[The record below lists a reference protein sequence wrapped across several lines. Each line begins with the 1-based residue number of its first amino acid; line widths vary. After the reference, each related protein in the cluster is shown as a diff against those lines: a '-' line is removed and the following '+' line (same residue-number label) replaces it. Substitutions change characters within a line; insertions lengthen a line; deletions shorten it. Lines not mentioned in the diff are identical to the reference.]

1 MAKPKKRRK
10 KPGRGQQAPPAGA
23 LAMLGEIES
32 LRTSLEE
39 QGDGAAWGA
48 MQKLL
53 LNSGADSNQVAR
65 AVMGRDLPT
74 LDAIIA
80 RLKGEE
86 PAAPPTP
93 DTPDEPLPDFPG
105 DQLRDAMKAFKKRL
119 KLTKLDHESKLG
131 RSPLSAGKD
140 AAFDSILP
148 PRKFPPEI
156 WKVLVARGEL
166 AEQGHGFYML
176 PKEPPS
182 LRKS

>member
-10 KPGRGQQAPPAGA
+10 KPGRSQQAPPADA
-23 LAMLGEIES
+23 SAMLGELDS
-32 LRTSLEE
+32 LRTRIEE
-39 QGDGAAWGA
+39 QGDGASWGA
-48 MQKLL
+48 MQKALL
-53 LNSGADSNQVAR
+53 KSGADSTQVAR

-80 RLKGEE
+80 LLKGEE
-86 PAAPPTP
+86 PAAAPTP

-105 DQLRDAMKAFKKRL
+105 DELRDAMKAFRKRL

-131 RSPLSAGKD
+131 RSPLSTGKD

-148 PRKFPPEI
+148 PREFPPEI

-166 AEQGHGFYML
+166 EYQGRGFYML
-176 PKEPPS
+176 PKEPPA
-182 LRKS
+182 LRDS